1 MNLLSIN
8 TSVATEIEYQGK
20 IISTG
25 IFKKPITTPLFI
37 SKEGLSG
44 DQQVDLKNHGGEHKA
59 IYAFSSDHYSYW
71 SDVLQNA
78 QLNAGIFGE
87 NLTISGF
94 DESLLHIGDHISI
107 GQCILEISQPRI
119 PCFKLGIALKNKDM
133 PRLFIDHFAT
143 GIYLRVLQE
152 GSLEK
157 GNKVEVIKEGT
168 LKLSVQSIFRAYFD
182 KEYTESESI
191 SIMEKALLIPELAP
205 EWRKKLSIRLANKK
219 IL

>member
-1 MNLLSIN
+1 MKLLSIN
-8 TSVATEIEYQGK
+8 ASKATEVKCQGK

-25 IFKKPITTPLFI
+25 IFKKPVTTPLFI
-37 SKEGLSG
+37 SKEGLQS

-71 SDVLQNA
+71 SDVLQNT

-157 GNKVEVIKEGT
+157 GNKVEVIKEGA
-168 LKLSVQSIFRAYFD
+168 LKLSVQSVFRAYFD
-182 KEYTESESI
+182 KEYTESI

>member
-1 MNLLSIN
+1 MKLLSIN
-8 TSVATEIEYQGK
+8 ASKATEVKCQGK

-25 IFKKPITTPLFI
+25 IFKKPVTTPLFI
-37 SKEGLSG
+37 SKEGLQS

-157 GNKVEVIKEGT
+157 GNKVEVIKEGA
-168 LKLSVQSIFRAYFD
+168 LKLSVQSVFRAYFD
-182 KEYTESESI
+182 KEYTESI